1 MSQLGPEVFRFAF
14 RNLTHQGLRSY
25 LTLLGVVIGIASIVT
40 LVSLGAGLNNAVV
53 KQFEQLGSNTL
64 FITVGA
70 VAGGSQD
77 SGQSGTNL
85 KTFVDADVEKI
96 RNLPETAD
104 LLAPVVSAASIEFG
118 REKSKVSII
127 GFDPKEGESFAD
139 SGFFD
144 VQEGRTLEKGDG
156 FVALIGSN
164 IANDIFEKE
173 VRLRDRI
180 MIEGRSFRVIGV
192 TKESAQ
198 SFGGGPNTNDT
209 IFISLKAF
217 EQIFPNADPVFMLVR
232 TKTKEDVAPA
242 KAKVERIFEQRYG
255 KDQKEVVVNTSEQ
268 ILASIGSVLGLL
280 QLFLAGVAS
289 ISLLVGGIGIMNTM
303 VMAVLERT
311 QEIGVMK
318 AIGATNT
325 LILSI
330 FLLEAGMIGLV
341 GGVLGV
347 GIGYLLS
354 FGIGSISSATDLAI
368 DVQLDFGLIAFALLF
383 SMLVGMVSGLI
394 PARNAAGLEP
404 VVALRGAE

>member
-1 MSQLGPEVFRFAF
+1 MSQIGPEVFRFAL

-40 LVSLGAGLNNAVV
+40 LISLGAGLNNAVV

-70 VAGGSQD
+70 VAGGNQE
-77 SGQSGTNL
+77 SGQAGTNL

-104 LLAPVVSAASIEFG
+104 LLAPVVSSATVEFA
-118 REKSKVSII
+118 RSKNKVAII
-127 GFDPKEGESFAD
+127 GFDPAEGESFAD

-164 IANDIFEKE
+164 VSRELFDKD

-180 MIEGRSFRVIGV
+180 TIEGRSFRVIGI

-217 EQIFPNADPVFMLVR
+217 EQIYSNADPIFMLVR
-232 TKTKEDVAPA
+232 TKTKDDVAIA
-242 KAKVERIFEQRYG
+242 KTKVERIFEQRYG

-268 ILASIGSVLGLL
+268 ILESIGSVLGLL
-280 QLFLAGVAS
+280 QMFLAGVAS

-303 VMAVLERT
+303 IMAVLERT

-318 AIGATNT
+318 AIGATTT
-325 LILSI
+325 LILSL
-330 FLLEAGMIGLV
+330 FLLEAGLIGLA
-341 GGVLGV
+341 GGVIGV
-347 GIGYLLS
+347 LVGYGLAFLIGA
-354 FGIGSISSATDLAI
+354 IATSSGLAL
-368 DVQLDFGLIAFALLF
+368 DVQLDFLLILGALAF
-383 SMLVGMVSGLI
+383 SMLVGMISGLI
-394 PARNAAGLEP
+394 PSRNAANMDP